1 MGYTS
6 NWPANDI
13 GKITQYIT
21 ESMDKIFVHDLK
33 TAGMRADPM
42 MVEKGRNAK
51 TVLLATPMTAGAG
64 NYSATKGWPQS
75 KSSLEWNPYT
85 LRYDRGA
92 SFLVDSLETSQ
103 SGGLASIGLVGGEF
117 IRQKMV
123 PEIDAT
129 RIATAAGI
137 AAEAGFKAE
146 GETLQKGT
154 ILSKITDAIDDIFD
168 RTGID
173 TGITIYLNNKLKST
187 LEGSTEYQRTKSID
201 SQGRNLDQYV
211 ESING
216 NPVVF
221 VPSHR
226 MYSKI
231 ILHEGGTDDGG
242 FDNAGSEINFL
253 LAAPNTAQGIIAYNN
268 VVALPKGSHTEGD
281 GDFYAYRIYH
291 DCICPINK
299 RAGLYVSLK
308 SSYDSIHISY
318 NANGGMGSVKD
329 DTAYAAG
336 SEVTVKPITGIVPP
350 TGKTFVSW
358 NTKADGTGTSY
369 NAGATFSAAADL
381 TLYAQ
386 YI

>member
-1 MGYTS
+1 MGYSS
-6 NWPANDI
+6 NWPGNDI

-21 ESMDKIFVHDLK
+21 DAMDKIFVHDLK
-33 TAGMRADPM
+33 TAGMRADPK
-42 MVEKGRNAK
+42 MVENGRNAK
-51 TVLLATPMTAGAG
+51 TILLATPKTTGAG
-64 NYSATKGWPQS
+64 NYSVTKGWVQS
-75 KSSLEWNPYT
+75 KSSLEWMPYT

-117 IRQKMV
+117 IRQQMV

-129 RIATAAGI
+129 RIATTAGI
-137 AAEAGFKAE
+137 AADAGFKTE
-146 GETLQKGT
+146 SETLQKGT
-154 ILSKITDAIDDIFD
+154 ILSKITDALDGIYD

-173 TGITIYLNNKLKST
+173 TGVTIYLNNKLKGV
-187 LEGSTEYQRTKSID
+187 LEGSTEYQRVKSID
-201 SQGRNLDQYV
+201 SVGRNLDQYV

-226 MYSKI
+226 MFSKI
-231 ILHEGGTDDGG
+231 LLHSGENDDGG

-253 LAAPNTAQGIIAYNN
+253 LAAPDTAQGVISYNN

-291 DCICPINK
+291 DCICPANK
-299 RAGLYVSLK
+299 TIGLYVSLK
-308 SSYDSIHISY
+308 DAHDSIHISY
-318 NANGGMGSVKD
+318 RANGGVGSVKD
-329 DTAYAAG
+329 DTAYTVG

-369 NAGATFSAAADL
+369 NAGATFAAATDL

-386 YI
+386 YN

>member
-1 MGYTS
+1 MTYTS

-13 GKITQYIT
+13 GKITKYIT
-21 ESMDKIFVHDLK
+21 EAMDKIFVHELK

-42 MVEKGRNAK
+42 MVDNGRNAK
-51 TVLLATPMTAGAG
+51 TIMLATPKTEAAG
-64 NYSATKGWPQS
+64 NYSANKGWTKK

-103 SGGLASIGLVGGEF
+103 SGGLASIGMVGGEF

-137 AAEAGFKAE
+137 AVDAGYKAE
-146 GETLQKGT
+146 SETMQKANIFG
-154 ILSKITDAIDDIFD
+154 KITDAIDDVYD

-173 TGITIYLNNKLKST
+173 TGITIYVNNKLKGV
-187 LEGSTEYQRTKSID
+187 LEGSTEYTRVRSVDGPGK
-201 SQGRNLDQYV
+201 GLDTYV

-226 MYSKI
+226 MFSKI
-231 ILHEGGTDDGG
+231 LLHEGDIDDGG

-253 LAAPNTAQGIIAYNN
+253 LAAPNTAQGVIAYNN
-268 VVALPKGSHTEGD
+268 VVALPKGAHTEGD

-291 DCICPINK
+291 DCICPIQK
-299 RAGLYVSLK
+299 RIGLYVSLK
-308 SSYDSIHISY
+308 DTHASIHVSY
-318 NANGGMGSVKD
+318 NANGGAGSVKD
-329 DTAYAAG
+329 DAAYAVG
-336 SEVTVKPITGIVPP
+336 DTVTVKAGTGLVPP
-350 TGKTFVSW
+350 TGKTFSGW

-369 NAGATFSAAADL
+369 AAAATFTAAIDL

-386 YI
+386 YT